1 GQRRES
7 PGSSGGAD
15 VFPAGTLSRCSGRRV
30 EEATPSPGC
39 RDGSYIAIRRPGAAR
54 RSRWIAARVPAGP
67 PPTMAMSWSRCIR
80 RWYRA
85 KPSPAAQRKS
95 PPGGGLLP
103 EQEGDQLLDLAFLVD
118 HVLAD
123 GRIVLLDLHLAGR
136 VLLVLVG
143 GVEVAGAGRG
153 DQADLVALGSHGRL
167 LLRSFRR
174 GHAARPERS

>member
-1 GQRRES
+1 
-7 PGSSGGAD
+7 
-15 VFPAGTLSRCSGRRV
+15 
-30 EEATPSPGC
+30 
-39 RDGSYIAIRRPGAAR
+39 AA
-54 RSRWIAARVPAGP
+54 P

-80 RWYRA
+80 RLYRA

-174 GHAARPERS
+174 GHAARPERSRCRSCRWCAGQQRKHAASRN